1 MKRIFA
7 LLLALLLLAGCTAP
21 AQPPEV
27 PEMPAAPETPEA
39 PAVPEAPEEPPAP
52 ETVTVT
58 LCYPDKEFIA
68 LEKEERTI
76 TLTGKGAEWDVLD
89 ALYAGPAK
97 DTLMALL
104 GGTPA
109 DILSVKTE
117 NGLCTVDLSG
127 AFVQQN
133 TGGSTREGWALSSI
147 VNALCSLEGI
157 DKVKF
162 NVEGNTAAEYGGHF
176 TLDEP
181 FEPMG

>member
-1 MKRIFA
+1 MKQLFA
-7 LLLALLLLAGCTAP
+7 LLLSLLLLAGCA
-21 AQPPEV
+21 V
-27 PEMPAAPETPEA
+27 PTQTPETPEA
-39 PAVPEAPEEPPAP
+39 PETPVTPEAPEVPETPAAP

-58 LCYPDKEFIA
+58 LCYPDKEF
-68 LEKEERTI
+68 LNLQKEERTV
-76 TLTGKGAEWDVLD
+76 TLTGKGAEWDALE
-89 ALYAGPAK
+89 ALYAGPQRE
-97 DTLMALL
+97 DLMALL
-104 GGTPA
+104 GGTTA

-117 NGLCTVDLSG
+117 GGLCTVDLSET
-127 AFVQQN
+127 FVQQN

-181 FEPMG
+181 FEPMS

>member
-1 MKRIFA
+1 MKKYLA
-7 LLLALLLLAGCTAP
+7 LLLALLLLAGC
-21 AQPPEV
+21 
-27 PEMPAAPETPEA
+27 AAPTQTPEA
-39 PAVPEAPEEPPAP
+39 PVTPEIPEAPAEPEVPEEPPAP
-52 ETVTVT
+52 QTVTVT
-58 LCYPDKEFIA
+58 LCYPDKEFLA
-68 LEKEERTI
+68 LEKEERTV

-104 GGTPA
+104 GGTSA

-117 NGLCTVDLSG
+117 NGLCTVDLSD

-181 FEPMG
+181 FEPMK

>member
-1 MKRIFA
+1 MKQILA
-7 LLLALLLLAGCTAP
+7 ILLALLLLTGCTAP
-21 AQPPEV
+21 AQTPEPHV
-27 PEMPAAPETPEA
+27 TPEIPETPAET
-39 PAVPEAPEEPPAP
+39 EEPPAP
-52 ETVTVT
+52 QTVTVT
-58 LCYPDKEFIA
+58 LCYPDKEFLA
-68 LEKEERTI
+68 LEKEERTV
-76 TLTGKGAEWDVLD
+76 TLTGKGVEWDVLD
-89 ALYAGPAK
+89 ALYAGPTK
-97 DTLMALL
+97 ETLMALL

-117 NGLCTVDLSG
+117 DGLCTVDLSS

-162 NVEGNTAAEYGGHF
+162 NVEGDTAAEYGGHF

-181 FEPMG
+181 FESMK

>member
-1 MKRIFA
+1 MKQILA
-7 LLLALLLLAGCTAP
+7 LLLCLLLLAGCAAP
-21 AQPPEV
+21 TQTPQLPEV
-27 PEMPAAPETPEA
+27 PETPTTPEV
-39 PAVPEAPEEPPAP
+39 PQVPEAP

-58 LCYPDKEFIA
+58 LCYPDKEF
-68 LEKEERTI
+68 LNLQKEERTI
-76 TLTGKGAEWDVLD
+76 TLTDKGAEWDALE
-89 ALYAGPAK
+89 ALYAGPQRE
-97 DTLMALL
+97 DLMTIL

-117 NGLCTVDLSG
+117 GGLCTVDLSD